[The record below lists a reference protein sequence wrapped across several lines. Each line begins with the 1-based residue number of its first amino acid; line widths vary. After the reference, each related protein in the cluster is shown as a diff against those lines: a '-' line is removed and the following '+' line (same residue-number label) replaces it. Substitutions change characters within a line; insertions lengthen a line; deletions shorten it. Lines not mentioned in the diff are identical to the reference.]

1 MGNTAYTK
9 IITLLLTTLM
19 VCGGY
24 SYEAKAQEFNS
35 DEAHSYA
42 TYVVVRQKRDK
53 FQAGDTIRWRH
64 NLRLNIGVPSL
75 MQTHFLDRGL
85 TTNNSSQSSSQRLPT
100 ASEKLAKYRYYTTPT
115 YMIPPIAFEYS
126 YYVNKWLE
134 VGGKATFTALYN
146 EVRNIDT
153 EERLY
158 SNGSYGVSLIL
169 NVRFDYLRR
178 EHIQLYSAVGAGLAA
193 RFAYNRGILTPMYDF
208 TCFGI
213 SVGKSFYG
221 FAEIGGGLS
230 GSVRAG
236 IGYRF

>member
-75 MQTHFLDRGL
+75 MLFAEFLTSPAYGEREI
-85 TTNNSSQSSSQRLPT
+85 
-100 ASEKLAKYRYYTTPT
+100 SE
-115 YMIPPIAFEYS
+115 
-126 YYVNKWLE
+126 
-134 VGGKATFTALYN
+134 
-146 EVRNIDT
+146 
-153 EERLY
+153 
-158 SNGSYGVSLIL
+158 VSLLHHADI
-169 NVRFDYLRR
+169 YG
-178 EHIQLYSAVGAGLAA
+178 SA
-193 RFAYNRGILTPMYDF
+193 N
-208 TCFGI
+208 
-213 SVGKSFYG
+213 SFR
-221 FAEIGGGLS
+221 
-230 GSVRAG
+230 V
-236 IGYRF
+236 